1 MLGFSNYLTKYD
13 NSNKLV
19 IGKMKYQTA
28 GVAIKEFVGLN
39 RNVVATISYNEY
51 KDFLLNNKCIKH

>member
-1 MLGFSNYLTKYD
+1 
-13 NSNKLV
+13 
-19 IGKMKYQTA
+19 MKYQTA

-39 RNVVATISYNEY
+39 RNVVATISCNEY

>member
-1 MLGFSNYLTKYD
+1 
-13 NSNKLV
+13 
-19 IGKMKYQTA
+19 MKYQTA

-39 RNVVATISYNEY
+39 RNVVATISYNEC